1 MQVLTSQNPSDLILE
16 RTSVRRCFRNHKTRP
31 AVGRASSDRP
41 EGEPNMPMRLGPSFM
56 MSAMLPGLDHGPHGR
71 NVVLVPLAVQIRPSG
86 KRRPVLW
93 ASRRPLGNWPQVG
106 ARGDQSRDVPSH
118 HVGGKRAEAAPPE
131 APRRD
136 LHLHIP
142 PYLDGSGARVAPPLA
157 SSLHSSFHCR
167 WCLLALYCG
176 RLGASEAGED
186 VVLPGPHRAAPRRGE
201 AILTMVAT

>member
-1 MQVLTSQNPSDLILE
+1 
-16 RTSVRRCFRNHKTRP
+16 
-31 AVGRASSDRP
+31 
-41 EGEPNMPMRLGPSFM
+41 M